1 MVQYS
6 HMGNTQVGKLFKKT
20 IVRDMNGGIRD
31 MRDEANGGWIVRGGQ
46 VVNQEKWNEYA
57 KVQKDKQEAL
67 KAASEPKIREDYPEQ
82 NPAVASQLEQRVDKM
97 EETLAAILKAVSK
110 DA

>member
-1 MVQYS
+1 
-6 HMGNTQVGKLFKKT
+6 MGNTQVGKLFKKT
-20 IVRDMNGGIRD
+20 IVRGMDGGIRD

-46 VVNQEKWNEYA
+46 VINHEKWQEYL
-57 KVQKDKQEAL
+57 KIQKDKEDAA
-67 KAASEPKIREDYPEQ
+67 KAVAEPKIRQDYPETREN
-82 NPAVASQLEQRVDKM
+82 NPVVSSKLEERVDKM